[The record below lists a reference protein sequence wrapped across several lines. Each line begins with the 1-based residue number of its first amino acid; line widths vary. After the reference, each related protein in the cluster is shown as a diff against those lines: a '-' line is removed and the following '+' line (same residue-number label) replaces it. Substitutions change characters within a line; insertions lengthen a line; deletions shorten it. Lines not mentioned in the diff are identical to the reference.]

1 MPKCLHVVHV
11 AVEIDTD
18 RLSVLDGTIRFMEDA
33 AKKALKSEAKVL
45 TLFGNAKVEVI
56 D

>member
-18 RLSVLDGTIRFMEDA
+18 RLSVLDNTIRCMQVA
-33 AKKALKSEAKVL
+33 AETAVKSTAEAMTAL
-45 TLFGNAKVEVI
+45 GPAKVEVI
-56 D
+56 G